1 MHSSLLSTRV
11 VLRIL
16 GLTYLTL
23 MPTLMTPIHVN
34 AEGTLISP
42 PETSNE
48 VQVTEVTEDYDPM
61 PESESVVKTTI
72 NASGT
77 PAKEKAVLTTVKQ
90 CPIPPPRKELMNP
103 TMIASYP
110 GSGAK
115 LTWKLIRAVSGY
127 MTSDDAV
134 DLDGLSKSGT
144 VIAIKTHY
152 PARGSNPELFAPFED
167 IPRSVLLI
175 RNPFNAI
182 PSFHSY
188 IYEQS
193 LKLTGHSVRAPVDK
207 WIAWRNRHFD
217 TELDLW
223 VKHTRFWMNH
233 HPFER
238 RLILPYDYLIL
249 PGSGPVELMKL
260 RTFLE
265 NDGRLEMRTPVEDVE
280 CIWDYIVMKRED
292 QGTKVGSMRTGG
304 PTVWPYTPGQIEKML
319 DTLET
324 LKKEFP
330 GQLGELME
338 MYMVNIKDSLSK
350 ATAIKD

>member
-1 MHSSLLSTRV
+1 MTRF
-11 VLRIL
+11 
-16 GLTYLTL
+16 
-23 MPTLMTPIHVN
+23 HVN
-34 AEGTLISP
+34 AEQTP
-42 PETSNE
+42 PPPPPDSVDNDPVPE
-48 VQVTEVTEDYDPM
+48 VEPKVPAPED
-61 PESESVVKTTI
+61 
-72 NASGT
+72 T
-77 PAKEKAVLTTVKQ
+77 PAVAKGKVNRK
-90 CPIPPPRKELMNP
+90 CFIPPPRRELMNP

-134 DLDGLSKSGT
+134 DLDGLSSSGT

-152 PARGSNPELFAPFED
+152 PARGSNSDLFAPYED

-217 TELDLW
+217 TELDFW
-223 VKHTRFWMNH
+223 VNHTRFWINH
-233 HPFER
+233 HPFEQ
-238 RLILPYDYLIL
+238 RLILPYDSLIQ
-249 PGSGPVELMKL
+249 PGPGPGELKKL

-265 NDGRLEMRTPVEDVE
+265 NNGKVQMRTPEKDIE
-280 CIWDYIVMKRED
+280 CIWDYIVMKRDD
-292 QGTKVGSMRTGG
+292 QGTKVGSMRSGG
-304 PTVWPYTPGQIEKML
+304 PSVWPYTPEQIERML
-319 DTLET
+319 NALGT
-324 LKKEFP
+324 LKQEFP
-330 GQLGELME
+330 GQLGDLMD
-338 MYMVNIKDSLSK
+338 MYTAKIKESVSED
-350 ATAIKD
+350 ATGVKD